1 MGTELTDLAQ
11 IEARLLAISPGKC
24 VLLVEDEPVCQ
35 MVAEELLSNMGLA
48 VDTADDGQQAV
59 RMAAEKTYD
68 VILMDMQMPR
78 MDGSPPRGI
87 RQHPVASPFPSW
99 P

>member
-1 MGTELTDLAQ
+1 
-11 IEARLLAISPGKC
+11 
-24 VLLVEDEPVCQ
+24 

-78 MDGSPPRGI
+78 MDGLAATRGI